1 MSAACARRW
10 MASPARHSRPSNWP
24 STGPRKYSWC
34 CGGGA
39 PRGVRK
45 RTRSATLSSRAS
57 WAMLPTRMSSD
68 RPVRPFCMSVGRPH
82 SGAMRGNSTNSAA
95 MMGAPSSAMRPAM
108 RSDCASGGRPTGIWA
123 FTSAASSPSSASS
136 MAAATGRAWE
146 KKKLDSS
153 VKKPRKNTTMASRRP
168 CSSSVL
174 RPSSITISVTPASRP
189 RMVRW
194 VYSVPATAITSG
206 TASTQR
212 VGSGRPLKAS
222 QPRHSINPAASRL
235 AQAGNTLT
243 CGAMTHAITTSRN
256 SVSRAS
262 RGSAWS
268 VWRRLMAARR
278 GGGRWISFCYV
289 FDSF

>member
-108 RSDCASGGRPTGIWA
+108 RSDCARGGRPTGIWA

-189 RMVRW
+189 RIVRC
-194 VYSVPATAITSG
+194 VSSVAPRTSV
-206 TASTQR
+206 SSRPITQR
-212 VGSGRPLKAS
+212 PGSGRPRQAS
-222 QPRHSINPAASRL
+222 CPRQASSARQMAV
-235 AQAGNTLT
+235 AQGGRWPVSGSTIQ
-243 CGAMTHAITTSRN
+243 AITPSRN
-256 SVSRAS
+256 SVSRVS
-262 RGSAWS
+262 RGMLAR
-268 VWRRLMAARR
+268 VVARR
-278 GGGRWISFCYV
+278 EKGFMCY
-289 FDSF
+289 